1 MRLIAQDWSILS
13 PLLSNALEMDESE
26 RARYLR
32 DLRASDARIAD
43 LLARLLAADAR
54 AKSGALPETMPKL
67 PAANPCFGGLDE
79 AVARQ
84 GDLIGAYRLL
94 YEIGRG
100 GMGNVWL
107 AERADGT
114 FKRQVALKLPR
125 LVWGAGLVARMAR
138 ERDIGALLEHPN
150 VARLYDAGVDDR
162 GRPYL
167 AMEFVDGQS
176 IDAWC
181 NAQSLDVAAR
191 LRLFVQVARAVAYA
205 HGRLVVHRDLKPS
218 NVLVTSDGQAHLL
231 DFGIAKLLDEATPE
245 GVGLTQQQERVMTP
259 HYASP
264 EQVAG
269 ESITVQSDVYSLG
282 VLLYELLTGTL
293 PIVPKRNSLGAVED
307 AILQGDAPLAS
318 SRVQD
323 RTAVKA
329 LRGEVD
335 AILAKAMQREPA
347 RRYNTA
353 DAMAQ
358 DIERH
363 LSGDTVSAQPDS
375 RTYRLRKA
383 LRRHWVIAAAV
394 IAVMLAVLIGSS
406 VAVEQAR
413 RATQAAERARVV
425 KEFVTEVFRVNIGA
439 EANNARLRQLPAE
452 QLLAHGAQL
461 IESRFP
467 QQPELR
473 AELLGVVGEIYAHM
487 GAFRLAADFAKREL
501 DIRRELNPSPGE
513 HVKVLLRLSEALL
526 NDSDYASALK
536 YVSDAL
542 RAADGDELST
552 YDALVLHL
560 RCQMA
565 AGQLEPARITL
576 RRAQGLERRVDVAN
590 RKSRAWAMHAQAM
603 MLSHD
608 GLGQESNA
616 LSDQAI
622 DHALQVDGPASLVA
636 AQIRIETAIALMT
649 LNRWEEARIRYEP
662 ALAVLKSS
670 GPAGEARALAQ
681 SSRIEWML
689 VEFGRQSAVD
699 GAKRI
704 GGLLATLLQSSTPV
718 PAELLADVEFR
729 LTWAEVM
736 GGNFENAQNRIERN
750 ALIVGQ
756 QANRRALTYWVILA
770 ADVADN
776 ADRHADAEAL
786 GRKALA
792 LRLETGAGGVQFAIV
807 SHVEIVRSMLM
818 GGRFDAADAYLDA
831 MPQPAPMSGDF
842 YSNTLMEARA
852 WSRLER
858 GDASGALRILAD
870 KAERAVNP
878 NSILLPPRNPTV
890 TRGVLWCRLGQHT
903 RGLDL
908 LEKAIAFRSEY
919 VFPYDPGLA
928 WLRAQTGQC
937 ALQAKH
943 RADAVRLARLSREA
957 FTRQNN
963 VSQYYKAPLRELEV
977 SLGLKLPSI

>member
-282 VLLYELLTGTL
+282 VLLYELLTSAL

-318 SRVQD
+318 SRVQG

-347 RRYNTA
+347 RRYTTA

-383 LRRHWVIAAAV
+383 LRRHWVVAAAV

-473 AELLGVVGEIYAHM
+473 AELLGVVGEIYAQM

-501 DIRRELNPSPGE
+501 DIRRDLNASPDE
-513 HVKVLLRLSEALL
+513 HVKVYLRLSDALL
-526 NDSDYASALK
+526 NDRDYASGLRYA
-536 YVSDAL
+536 SDAL
-542 RAADGDELST
+542 SAAKVNESST
-552 YDALVLHL
+552 YDALVMLL
-560 RCQMA
+560 RCQMG
-565 AGQLEPARITL
+565 AGQLDSARMTL
-576 RRAQGLERRVDVAN
+576 RRVQSLEQRVDVA
-590 RKSRAWAMHAQAM
+590 RRSSGAWAMYAQAM

-608 GLGQESNA
+608 GRSQESNA
-616 LSDQAI
+616 LLDQAI
-622 DHALQVDGPASLVA
+622 ERALQLDGPGSFVA
-636 AQIRIETAIALMT
+636 AQIRMETAISLMAQK
-649 LNRWEEARIRYEP
+649 RWEEARTRYEP
-662 ALAVLKSS
+662 ALAVMKSS
-670 GPAGEARALAQ
+670 GPAGEARAFVQ
-681 SSRIEWML
+681 SARIEYML
-689 VEFGRQSAVD
+689 VQVGHKSAVD
-699 GAKRI
+699 GVQRI
-704 GGLLATLLQSSTPV
+704 GEQLSTLRQSSTPV
-718 PAELLADVEFR
+718 PVEVVSAVEND
-729 LTWAEVM
+729 LTWVEVM
-736 GGNFENAQNRIERN
+736 GGNIENAQDRIDRN
-750 ALIVGQ
+750 ALIVSQ
-756 QANRRALTYWVILA
+756 PANRRPLARWVVLA
-770 ADVADN
+770 AVLAGSRCDSRQAPAACSSKLSPIWQSCAAWCWGADS
-776 ADRHADAEAL
+776 
-786 GRKALA
+786 
-792 LRLETGAGGVQFAIV
+792 T
-807 SHVEIVRSMLM
+807 
-818 GGRFDAADAYLDA
+818 
-831 MPQPAPMSGDF
+831 
-842 YSNTLMEARA
+842 TLMLISTRC
-852 WSRLER
+852 
-858 GDASGALRILAD
+858 
-870 KAERAVNP
+870 
-878 NSILLPPRNPTV
+878 RN
-890 TRGVLWCRLGQHT
+890 RHQ
-903 RGLDL
+903 
-908 LEKAIAFRSEY
+908 IA
-919 VFPYDPGLA
+919 
-928 WLRAQTGQC
+928 
-937 ALQAKH
+937 
-943 RADAVRLARLSREA
+943 
-957 FTRQNN
+957 
-963 VSQYYKAPLRELEV
+963 
-977 SLGLKLPSI
+977 